1 MSMETLN
8 HWRVIIPGI
17 FLGGIVILVI
27 QENVSELFGSIRAFS
42 NFQLYDLA
50 IIAVVVIFGV
60 LYYILDIRNLLWNPY
75 HKRVQNNIKN
85 TLIRPFVQQ
94 LDSQQENYLKEGR
107 RLMHIFYQFID
118 DDKYKSL
125 SEKAKRVRFN
135 GLIWTSTIDLTIIA
149 AFGSLIFWGKLVFDN
164 TSYNIW
170 MGIILF
176 IIALISFGLI
186 QLTTKHHISLSD
198 EQLEFIC
205 QACKPELEEKI
216 YGLLQNQ

>member
-1 MSMETLN
+1 MSMETLQ

-17 FLGGIVILVI
+17 FLGGLVIVVI
-27 QENVSELFGSIRAFS
+27 QENVSELFGSIRAFP
-42 NFQLYDLA
+42 NFQLYDLP
-50 IIAVVVIFGV
+50 IIAVVVIFGA
-60 LYYILDIRNLLWNPY
+60 LYYILHIRNLLWNPY
-75 HKRVQNNIKN
+75 HKRIQNNIKN
-85 TLIRPFVQQ
+85 TLIKPFVQQ

-118 DDKYKSL
+118 NDKSL

-170 MGIILF
+170 GGIILF

-186 QLTTKHHISLSD
+186 QLTTKHHISLST

-205 QACKPELEEKI
+205 QAYKPELKGKI